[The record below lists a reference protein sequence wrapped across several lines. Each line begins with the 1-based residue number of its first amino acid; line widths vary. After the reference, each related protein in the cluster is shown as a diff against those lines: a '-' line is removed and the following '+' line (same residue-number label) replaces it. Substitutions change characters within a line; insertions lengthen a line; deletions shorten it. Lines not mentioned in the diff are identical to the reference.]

1 MDEDLGMSVVTEGG
15 QRQNLI
21 CNFRAPTL
29 EDYQKH
35 KAFVIRVKHDGLDAC
50 RVLIAFED
58 AYLTSKKGSPG
69 EMKFQ
74 TPTAVTNIQMNNTF
88 QYQVIKPRREPYSL
102 DCVKP
107 EFRRTFSSVL
117 FEFYV
122 LQKASRINMEFSFRD
137 FLELDHASFRRI
149 VARLLR
155 KGEIVK
161 NPLRTNPQYYYLTKK
176 LIESENTTVKPMFRE
191 GALGCSREVK
201 RREECE

>member
-1 MDEDLGMSVVTEGG
+1 MSVETEDLKGKS
-15 QRQNLI
+15 RRKNLI

-29 EDYQKH
+29 EEFLKH
-35 KAFVIRVKHDGLDAC
+35 KAFVKQVKQDGLDAC

-58 AYLTSKKGSPG
+58 AYLASKKGFPG
-69 EMKFQ
+69 EIKFQ
-74 TPTAVTNIQMNNTF
+74 TPTTVTNIQMNNTF
-88 QYQVIKPRREPYSL
+88 QYQVLKPRREPYNL

-117 FEFYV
+117 LESYV

-149 VARLLR
+149 VARLLK

-161 NPLRTNPQYYYLTKK
+161 NPVRTNPQFFYLASK
-176 LIESENTTVKPMFRE
+176 LNEMDNTTVKPGF
-191 GALGCSREVK
+191 K
-201 RREECE
+201 RNTGVCEQLDQF